1 MRNTRF
7 TKRLTS
13 IVPAC
18 LALAVFA
25 GTAVSGPLTPPAGPV
40 TSTMKTLT
48 EVEPRIAI
56 NATNTPGNASF
67 KFRISRAGSY
77 YLTENVEQSSGAGG
91 IEIAAQ
97 NVTLDLNGFAVLS
110 TAPSSG
116 IGIQSNG
123 GLAITVKNGTVSGWT
138 GSGIV
143 LGSFSTVRNVTVSA
157 VNGPYGISVFSGV
170 VESCVVQNGGAVGI
184 QVSTDAI
191 VRNCVVYGSDL
202 HGIDAGS
209 SCTIENCVSN
219 LNGGHG
225 INVSQSKVTG
235 CTTSNNQLSG
245 IHSSSYST
253 ITDCHSSENTL
264 DGFELFTQEV
274 ITGCTADRNRRNGIS
289 AASRCRI
296 EDNTCTEN
304 GFGSGTG
311 AGILLETGGSRNH
324 VKNNT
329 TASNDWG
336 IKVDS
341 TLNLISGNGSSSN
354 PFNFTI
360 ATGNRVTAI
369 VNLATNAAPINGNS
383 GGTSTQEAD
392 ANYVY

>member
-1 MRNTRF
+1 MNLRSTRF
-7 TKRLTS
+7 SRFAPVAAAAL
-13 IVPAC
+13 IVA
-18 LALAVFA
+18 AGFA
-25 GTAVSGPLTPPAGPV
+25 TAGPLNPPAGPV
-40 TSTMKTLT
+40 TSTMKTMT
-48 EVEPRIAI
+48 EVEPRIAV

-67 KFRISRAGSY
+67 KFRITQPGSY
-77 YLTENVEQSSGAGG
+77 YLTSNVEQSSSGGG

-97 NVTLDLNGFAVLS
+97 GVTLDLNGFAVLS
-110 TAPSSG
+110 TTG
-116 IGIQSNG
+116 GVGIQSNG
-123 GLAITVKNGTVSGWT
+123 GLAITVKNGTVSGWV

-157 VNGPYGISVFSGV
+157 VNGSYGISVFSGV

-289 AASRCRI
+289 VSARCRI

-304 GFGSGTG
+304 GFGIGTG

-329 TASNDWG
+329 TANNDWG

-369 VNLATNAAPINGNS
+369 VNLTTNAAPINGNS
-383 GGTSTQEAD
+383 GGTSTLEAD

>member
-1 MRNTRF
+1 MNLRSTRLSRF
-7 TKRLTS
+7 APVAAAAL
-13 IVPAC
+13 IVA
-18 LALAVFA
+18 AGFAVA
-25 GTAVSGPLTPPAGPV
+25 GPLNPPAGPV
-40 TSTMKTLT
+40 TSTMKTLA

-67 KFRISRAGSY
+67 KFRITQPGSY
-77 YLTENVEQSSGAGG
+77 YLTSNVEQASGGG

-110 TAPSSG
+110 TSPTTG
-116 IGIQSNG
+116 VGIQSNG
-123 GLAITVKNGTVSGWT
+123 GLAITVKNGTVSGWV

-157 VNGPYGISVFSGV
+157 VNGSHGISVFSGV

-209 SCTIENCVSN
+209 KCTIENCVSN

-225 INVSQSKVTG
+225 INVVASKVTG
-235 CTTSNNQLSG
+235 CTTNNNQLSG
-245 IHSSSYST
+245 VRSGGFST
-253 ITDCHSSENTL
+253 FTDCHASQNTL
-264 DGFELFTQEV
+264 DGFELATQDV
-274 ITGCTADRNRRNGIS
+274 ITGCTADRNRRDGIS
-289 AASRCRI
+289 ALSRCRI
-296 EDNTCTEN
+296 EDNTCNEN
-304 GFGSGTG
+304 GFGNGTG
-311 AGILLETGGSRNH
+311 AGILLRTSGSRNH

-329 TASNDWG
+329 VVGNDWG
-336 IKVDS
+336 VKVDS
-341 TLNLISGNGSSSN
+341 TLNLIAGNGASSN
-354 PFNFTI
+354 PSNFTI
-360 ATGNRVTAI
+360 ATGNRVTSI
-369 VNLATNAAPINGNS
+369 VNLATNAAPINGNT
-383 GGTSTQEAD
+383 GGTSTLEAD